1 MSDGPRLQ
9 ARVLGDAEAAACFS
23 GHAQLQAMLDVEA
36 ALAAAEADAGVVPA
50 SCVAPIQAAARAE
63 LYDLDHLAAEATET
77 GNPVIPVVR
86 HLTARVAET
95 DAQAARFVHWGATSQ
110 DILDTGL
117 VQQLRAAVP
126 GAIDQLARGVGAAA
140 AHARR
145 YRDATMAGRT
155 WLQQATPVTFGL
167 KAAGWAD
174 ALDRARRRLQS
185 ALDAAL
191 VLQFGGATGTLAS
204 LGSQGLAVSERLAA
218 RLGLPVPDIPWHAH
232 RDRFAQLACALGIAA
247 GTSGKIGRDVALL
260 AQTEVGEAT
269 EAAAPGRGG
278 SSTMPQKQNPVAASV
293 ALAAAGRAPGLVAT
307 MLGAMVQ
314 EHERGLGGWQA
325 EWDTLPDL
333 VICAASGARAA
344 ADALDG
350 LRVDTDRMRANAEAS
365 GGFLLAESIAMTLAE
380 SIGKHDAHACVAA
393 ACRRAAAERRP
404 LGDVLDDDPLVNR
417 HLDRAEI
424 ARRLSPDNYLG
435 ATRDYIDRVMERIG
449 APGTGGVPEA
459 ESAPDPGGA
468 PAADGASD
476 ADGASEGGGA
486 SHEGGDASRR

>member
-1 MSDGPRLQ
+1 MMDGTRLQ
-9 ARVLGDAEAAACFS
+9 SRLLSDADAAACFS
-23 GHAQLQAMLDVEA
+23 GRAQLQAMLDVEV

-63 LYDLDHLAAEATET
+63 LYDPDQLAAEATEA

-86 HLTARVAET
+86 HLTARVAES

-117 VQQLRAAVP
+117 VLQLRAAVP

-140 AHARR
+140 AHAQR

-155 WLQQATPVTFGL
+155 WLQQATPITFGL

-174 ALDRARRRLQS
+174 ALDRARRRLRA
-185 ALDAAL
+185 ALDDAL

-204 LGSQGLAVSERLAA
+204 LGSQGLAVTDRLAA
-218 RLGLPVPDIPWHAH
+218 WLELPVPDIPWHAH
-232 RDRFAQLACALGIAA
+232 RDRFTQLASALGIAA
-247 GTSGKIGRDVALL
+247 GTAGKIGRDIALL
-260 AQTEVGEAT
+260 AQTEVGEAA
-269 EAAAPGRGG
+269 EAGAPGRGG

-314 EHERGLGGWQA
+314 EHERGLGGWQV

-350 LRVDTDRMRANAEAS
+350 LQVDTDRMRANAEAS
-365 GGFLLAESIAMTLAE
+365 GGLLLAESIAMTLAE
-380 SIGKHDAHACVAA
+380 SIGKHDAHDCVAA
-393 ACRRAAAERRP
+393 ACRRAAAEGRP
-404 LGDVLDDDPLVNR
+404 LGDVLGDDPLVTR
-417 HLDRAEI
+417 YLDPAEI
-424 ARRLSPDNYLG
+424 ARRLSPDTYLG
-435 ATRDYIDRVMERIG
+435 ATHNYIDRVLARVG
-449 APGTGGVPEA
+449 
-459 ESAPDPGGA
+459 DR
-468 PAADGASD
+468 D
-476 ADGASEGGGA
+476 A
-486 SHEGGDASRR
+486 

>member
-247 GTSGKIGRDVALL
+247 GTSGKIGRDVAL
-260 AQTEVGEAT
+260 ARPDRGRR
-269 EAAAPGRGG
+269 GDRGG
-278 SSTMPQKQNPVAASV
+278 SAGTRRLVDDAAEAESGCGLRGPGRRRPRAGPGRDDARRDGAGARTRV
-293 ALAAAGRAPGLVAT
+293 WAAGRP
-307 MLGAMVQ
+307 
-314 EHERGLGGWQA
+314 
-325 EWDTLPDL
+325 
-333 VICAASGARAA
+333 SGIRCP
-344 ADALDG
+344 
-350 LRVDTDRMRANAEAS
+350 TW
-365 GGFLLAESIAMTLAE
+365 
-380 SIGKHDAHACVAA
+380 
-393 ACRRAAAERRP
+393 
-404 LGDVLDDDPLVNR
+404 
-417 HLDRAEI
+417 
-424 ARRLSPDNYLG
+424 
-435 ATRDYIDRVMERIG
+435 
-449 APGTGGVPEA
+449 
-459 ESAPDPGGA
+459 
-468 PAADGASD
+468 
-476 ADGASEGGGA
+476 
-486 SHEGGDASRR
+486 

>member
-1 MSDGPRLQ
+1 MMDGTRLQ
-9 ARVLGDAEAAACFS
+9 SRLLSDADAAACFS
-23 GHAQLQAMLDVEA
+23 GRAQLQAMLDVEV

-63 LYDLDHLAAEATET
+63 LYDPDRLAAEATET

-86 HLTARVAET
+86 HLTARVAES

-117 VQQLRAAVP
+117 VLQLRAAVP
-126 GAIDQLARGVGAAA
+126 GAIDHLARGVGAAA
-140 AHARR
+140 AHAQRH
-145 YRDATMAGRT
+145 RDATMAGRT
-155 WLQQATPVTFGL
+155 WLQQATPITFGL

-185 ALDAAL
+185 ALDDAL

-204 LGSQGLAVSERLAA
+204 LGSQGLAVTDRLAA
-218 RLGLPVPDIPWHAH
+218 WLELPVPDIPWHAH
-232 RDRFAQLACALGIAA
+232 RDRFAQLAAALGIAA
-247 GTSGKIGRDVALL
+247 GTAGKIGRDIALL
-260 AQTEVGEAT
+260 AQTEVGEAA
-269 EAAAPGRGG
+269 EAGAPGRGG

-307 MLGAMVQ
+307 MLAAMVQ
-314 EHERGLGGWQA
+314 EHERGLGGWQV

-350 LRVDTDRMRANAEAS
+350 LQVDTDRMRANAEAS
-365 GGFLLAESIAMTLAE
+365 GGLLLAESIAMTLAE

-393 ACRRAAAERRP
+393 ACRRAAAEGRP
-404 LGDVLDDDPLVNR
+404 LGDVLGDDPLVTR

-435 ATRDYIDRVMERIG
+435 ATRDYIDRVLTRVG
-449 APGTGGVPEA
+449 
-459 ESAPDPGGA
+459 DQ
-468 PAADGASD
+468 D
-476 ADGASEGGGA
+476 A
-486 SHEGGDASRR
+486 

>member
-1 MSDGPRLQ
+1 MMDGTRLQ
-9 ARVLGDAEAAACFS
+9 SRLLSDADAAACFS
-23 GHAQLQAMLDVEA
+23 GRAQLQAMLDVEV

-63 LYDLDHLAAEATET
+63 LYDPDQLAAEATEA

-86 HLTARVAET
+86 HLTARVAES

-117 VQQLRAAVP
+117 VLQLRAAVP
-126 GAIDQLARGVGAAA
+126 GAIGQLARGVDAAA
-140 AHARR
+140 AHAQR

-155 WLQQATPVTFGL
+155 WLQQATPITFGL

-174 ALDRARRRLQS
+174 ALDRARRRLRA
-185 ALDAAL
+185 ALDDAL

-204 LGSQGLAVSERLAA
+204 LGSQGLAVTDRLAA
-218 RLGLPVPDIPWHAH
+218 WLELPVPDIPWHAH
-232 RDRFAQLACALGIAA
+232 RDRFAQLAAALGIVA
-247 GTSGKIGRDVALL
+247 GTAGKIGRDIALL

-269 EAAAPGRGG
+269 EAAAQGRGG

-307 MLGAMVQ
+307 MLAAMVQ
-314 EHERGLGGWQA
+314 EHERGLGGWQV

-333 VICAASGARAA
+333 VMCAASGARAA

-350 LRVDTDRMRANAEAS
+350 LQVDTDRMRANAEAS
-365 GGFLLAESIAMTLAE
+365 GGLLLAESIAMTLAE
-380 SIGKHDAHACVAA
+380 SIGKHDAHDCVAA
-393 ACRRAAAERRP
+393 ACRRAAAEGRP
-404 LGDVLDDDPLVNR
+404 LGDVLGDDPLVTR

-424 ARRLSPDNYLG
+424 ARRLSPDTYLG
-435 ATRDYIDRVMERIG
+435 ATHNYIDRVLARVG
-449 APGTGGVPEA
+449 
-459 ESAPDPGGA
+459 DR
-468 PAADGASD
+468 D
-476 ADGASEGGGA
+476 A
-486 SHEGGDASRR
+486 